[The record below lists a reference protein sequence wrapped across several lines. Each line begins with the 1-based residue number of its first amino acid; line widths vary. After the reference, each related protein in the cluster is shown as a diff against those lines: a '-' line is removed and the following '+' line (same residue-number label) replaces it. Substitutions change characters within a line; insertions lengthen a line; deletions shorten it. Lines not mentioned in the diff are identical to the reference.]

1 MRKSRSA
8 ATTLVVAI
16 GLVVGILA
24 APSLRFEA
32 KAAADTLEIG
42 AGPSRF
48 SWYQDEPQL
57 APSAINDADFG
68 QLFSASL
75 DGQVYAQPLV
85 SQGTLLAVTEN
96 NSAYGI
102 DPVTGSVGWHHNY
115 GTAFNPAVLS
125 CGDLSPKIG
134 ITATPVIDPATNI
147 SYFTSKVATTS
158 DSSTSAWYM
167 HAVNVAT
174 GVEQA
179 GFPVLIQGTAT
190 NDPNNTTFNA
200 QFEMQRTGL
209 TIVNGVIYAGF
220 GGHCDYPPYLGWVVG
235 VSTAGQ
241 ITSLW
246 ADETN
251 QNSGG
256 GAGIWQAGAAPVVDA
271 TGHLFYVTGNGST
284 PADGAA
290 IGHPQPQGL
299 GECVVKLNTTTTAIV
314 GKLSIADWFCPSN
327 AEQLNAFDGD
337 FGSGGPAALPASF
350 QSAQSNFPMM
360 VSAGKDGVLYLLNM
374 DDLGGVAQGSGG
386 SDKVVGKIG
395 PYGGVWSKPAVW
407 GGDGGYVYLPSA
419 SPGAAGAG
427 STGQLNVFRRVVD
440 GSGNVGLSLVANAPS
455 AFGFSSSSP
464 VVTSDGATS
473 GSSVVWIV
481 HADNASG
488 VGATL
493 QAYQAVPYA
502 GVLPLLWSA
511 PLGTPGTSA
520 KFNPPAVDNGRV
532 YVGTRD
538 GTIVAFGARAG
549 APSLRANLVTFPS
562 TSLGAATSAS
572 ATFTATAPITINSLG
587 VQNATQAS
595 INVFDAAGTTTP
607 ALPATLNAGEDLTV
621 PLTFTPAALGLQT
634 GTLTANTDQGAVNLP
649 LDGDGVA
656 STVPVTA
663 TPPSVDF
670 GTLAIG
676 GPASNTTI
684 TFTNTGGSTF
694 AITGLDDPAG
704 PFTVLNPPATD
715 GSVTVAPGD
724 SIGIGVR
731 FTPPSTSGAFVQTF
745 TGQLRLDTDVGTALV
760 PVQGAAAP
768 GAQITISPTTI
779 DFGSVA
785 IGQTMTRSFTVGNNG
800 GTPLTIL
807 KSKAPVANQFKA
819 ATTLGEGTVIQPHEH
834 VTETVRFTP
843 TARGVRTD
851 HWVINGNDDT
861 GVQSVR
867 FTGTGAKYATLPA
880 PSATAW
886 KLNGSASRQGSALQL
901 TPAQQLRA
909 GSAFWPHAI
918 SSNAVNVS
926 FRATIGRGGGADGLT
941 LAFADAAA
949 AHPSSLGGNGSGL
962 GFGGIPGVAVALA
975 TYPSATNT
983 SNNSIGVVNGVTSAG
998 LRWKT
1003 IATSIPQL
1011 RTGSHLIAVK
1021 VRSGKITVYVDGFP
1035 TFNLAIALPPKIYLG
1050 FTGGTGG
1057 ITDVHSVS
1065 SVQISYGSP
1074 ILPTPP
1080 VKVPVGPRGYRLV
1093 GSDGGIFGYGTAH
1106 FYGSTGGAHL
1116 NAPIVG
1122 TATDRKTGGYWM
1134 VASDGGIFAFHAP
1147 FLGSMGGAHLNK
1159 PIVGVAATPDGGG
1172 YWMVASDGGIFT
1184 FGNARFRGST
1194 GALHLNAP
1202 IVGMA
1207 ADRATGGYWL
1217 VASDGGI
1224 FTFGAPYY
1232 GSAGG
1237 RHVNAPIVGMAANP
1251 DGRGY
1256 RLAGADGALF
1266 AFGTAG
1272 SYGSPAGHLGTG
1284 RIIGITV
1291 TDDGRGYWA
1300 GASNGA
1306 VYPFGNALFF
1316 GAANGQPLQ
1325 APIVGIST

>member
-1 MRKSRSA
+1 VRKSRSA
-8 ATTLVVAI
+8 GTALVVAI
-16 GLVVGILA
+16 GLVAAILA
-24 APSLRFEA
+24 TPALRFEA

-57 APSAINDADFG
+57 APSAINDSDFG

-102 DPVTGSVGWHHNY
+102 DPVTGSVNWHHNY
-115 GTAFNPAVLS
+115 GTTFNPSVLA

-147 SYFTSKVATTS
+147 SYFTSKVATTA

-174 GVEQA
+174 GVEQT
-179 GFPVLIQGTAT
+179 GFPVLIHGTAT
-190 NDPNNTTFNA
+190 NDASTTFNA

-209 TIVNGVIYAGF
+209 TIVNGVVYAGF

-241 ITSLW
+241 ITSMW
-246 ADETN
+246 ADETG

-271 TGHLFYVTGNGST
+271 TGHLFYVTGNGT
-284 PADGAA
+284 TAADGPA
-290 IGHPQPQGL
+290 IGHAQPQGL
-299 GECVVKLNTTTTAIV
+299 GECVVKLNTTTSAII

-327 AEQLNAFDGD
+327 AEELNAFDGD

-360 VSAGKDGVLYLLNM
+360 VTAGKDGVVYLLNM
-374 DDLGGVAQGSGG
+374 DDLGGVAQGTGG
-386 SDKVVGKIG
+386 TDNVVGKIG

-419 SPGAAGAG
+419 SPGAAGSG
-427 STGQLNVFRRVVD
+427 SSGQLHVFRRVVD
-440 GSGNVGLSLVANAPS
+440 GGGHVGLSLVADASDP
-455 AFGFSSSSP
+455 FGFSSSSP
-464 VVTSDGATS
+464 VVTSDGTTS
-473 GSSVVWIV
+473 GSAVVWIV
-481 HADNASG
+481 HADDASG

-493 QAYQAVPYA
+493 RAYQAVPQS

-538 GTIVAFGARAG
+538 GTVLGFGARAG
-549 APSLRANLVTFPS
+549 APTLHANLVTFPS
-562 TSLGAATSAS
+562 TSLGSASSAS
-572 ATFTATAPITINSLG
+572 ATFTATAPITITSLDL
-587 VQNATQAS
+587 QNATQAS
-595 INVFDAAGTTTP
+595 IKVFGLAGPTTP
-607 ALPATLNAGEDLTV
+607 VLPATLNAGENLTV

-656 STVPVTA
+656 STVPITT

-670 GTLAIG
+670 GTLPIG
-676 GPASNTTI
+676 GPASNSTI

-694 AITGLDDPAG
+694 AITGLDDPGG
-704 PFTVLNPPATD
+704 PFTVLNAPATD

-745 TGQLRLDTDVGTALV
+745 TGQLRLVTDAGTALV
-760 PVQGAAAP
+760 PLQGAAAP
-768 GAQITISPTTI
+768 GAQIAISPTTI
-779 DFGSVA
+779 DFGYVT
-785 IGQTMTRSFTVGNNG
+785 IGQTMTRSFRVGNNG

-807 KSKAPVANQFKA
+807 KSKAPVANRFHA
-819 ATTLGEGTVIQPHEH
+819 ATTLSEGTVIQPHTQ

-843 TARGVRTD
+843 TARGVSYD
-851 HWVINGNDDT
+851 HWTINGNDDT
-861 GVQSVR
+861 GVQTVH
-867 FTGTGAKYATLPA
+867 FIGTGVKYATLPA
-880 PSATAW
+880 PTAVGW
-886 KLNGSASRQGSALQL
+886 KWNGSASTQGSALQL

-918 SSNAVNVS
+918 SSNAMNVS
-926 FRATIGRGGGADGLT
+926 FRATIGGGGGADGLT
-941 LAFADAAA
+941 LAFIDATRAKPTA
-949 AHPSSLGGNGSGL
+949 LGGTGSQL

-983 SNNSIGVVNGVTSAG
+983 SANSIGVVNGVTAAG

-1011 RTGSHLIAVK
+1011 RTGSHLVAVK

-1035 TFNLAIALPPKIYLG
+1035 TFNLAVALPPSIYLG
-1050 FTGGTGG
+1050 FTGATGG

-1065 SVQISYGSP
+1065 SVQISYG
-1074 ILPTPP
+1074 
-1080 VKVPVGPRGYRLV
+1080 PR
-1093 GSDGGIFGYGTAH
+1093 I
-1106 FYGSTGGAHL
+1106 
-1116 NAPIVG
+1116 
-1122 TATDRKTGGYWM
+1122 
-1134 VASDGGIFAFHAP
+1134 
-1147 FLGSMGGAHLNK
+1147 
-1159 PIVGVAATPDGGG
+1159 
-1172 YWMVASDGGIFT
+1172 
-1184 FGNARFRGST
+1184 
-1194 GALHLNAP
+1194 
-1202 IVGMA
+1202 
-1207 ADRATGGYWL
+1207 
-1217 VASDGGI
+1217 
-1224 FTFGAPYY
+1224 
-1232 GSAGG
+1232 SA
-1237 RHVNAPIVGMAANP
+1237 
-1251 DGRGY
+1251 
-1256 RLAGADGALF
+1256 
-1266 AFGTAG
+1266 
-1272 SYGSPAGHLGTG
+1272 
-1284 RIIGITV
+1284 
-1291 TDDGRGYWA
+1291 
-1300 GASNGA
+1300 
-1306 VYPFGNALFF
+1306 
-1316 GAANGQPLQ
+1316 
-1325 APIVGIST
+1325 